1 MMNDDDFNF
10 TKKWMIFEEWLDF
23 FFLCWRWFCFCVF
36 KVKVMVS
43 AAVFQADR
51 GIDILDGT
59 LHVYNTI
66 ILK

>member
-1 MMNDDDFNF
+1 MMMTLISRKNGWFLRSDWIFFLVGDDFV
-10 TKKWMIFEEWLDF
+10 
-23 FFLCWRWFCFCVF
+23 VF

-66 ILK
+66 ILE